1 MDFFKRFK
9 RENTKIDPQLENYN
23 MTDEMMKVN
32 RCLYDFLKAHAEERI
47 NVGGRLYFIPGPKFT
62 LVDTYELANISRG
75 TLLVYYIKLNKF
87 ALTDDGIEVWDKFL
101 KDDIV
106 KMAGSVYEEKYISNY
121 YS

>member
-1 MDFFKRFK
+1 MSFFKRFK

-32 RCLYDFLKAHAEERI
+32 RCLYDFLKIHVEERV
-47 NVGGRLYFIPGPKFT
+47 NVGGRFYFIPDPKFT
-62 LVDTYELANISRG
+62 LADTYELANISRG

-106 KMAGSVYEEKYISNY
+106 KMVGSIYEEKYIRNY